1 MRNTLVITLERTV
14 PLPKRI
20 PTLARVGPIE
30 VLFVDKGGVLI
41 DNNDLSPQWRR
52 LIGEFLAPRL
62 GGSPEAWGAAN
73 IPAFEQQLER
83 WRSAMAGRGPADIR
97 GFFAKDARLWF
108 LEMCDAI
115 GLQRPPDEEAERIAA
130 DTVSYVKA
138 HLELRP
144 PQGGLRALRALRERG
159 LVLHVASADAHDELV
174 AFLEQI
180 GARDLFDRVYGSDLV
195 NTWKFG
201 PEYYRAVLADSGVDP
216 QLAAVVDDS
225 PSAVSWARECGMRG
239 FLVERRDGEG
249 FDTAVMRTFGA
260 VARATS

>member
-1 MRNTLVITLERTV
+1 M
-14 PLPKRI
+14 
-20 PTLARVGPIE
+20 GPIE

-239 FLVERRDGEG
+239 FLVERRDGED
-249 FDTAVMRTFGA
+249 FDTAVVRTFGA